1 MKAIALQAIHQPNG
15 GILGHEVLVRQSVG
29 GSWVGPG
36 AFMAGS
42 NPQAWVSMDRAV
54 AQMLINHAADL
65 RGRGVSFVNVSA
77 HTLADPAE
85 LYAVCR
91 SLAKLTQMGVEVC
104 VEVSEAFDAIGS
116 SFNQAMG
123 VIKDQGLLLAIDD
136 FGIEW
141 SNFSRLSSYP
151 WDYCK
156 VDLTA
161 VWNSDNLDWLIE
173 VRDYCS
179 ANGIGLIL
187 EKLECLKVLGGL
199 LKPLNS
205 ASVQG
210 FALSKPFILQIN
222 SFADCSATQQKA
234 QQSL

>member
-42 NPQAWVSMDRAV
+42 NSQAWVNLDHAV
-54 AQMLINHAADL
+54 AELLIKHATEL
-65 RGRGVSFVNVSA
+65 RGRGLSFVNVSS
-77 HTLADPAE
+77 HTLSNPSE
-85 LYAVCR
+85 LHAVCK
-91 SLAKLTQMGVEVC
+91 SLARLVHLGVDVC
-104 VEVSEAFDAIGS
+104 VEVSETFDAIGS
-116 SFNQAMG
+116 PFYQAMG
-123 VIKDQGLLLAIDD
+123 LIKDQGLLLAIDD
-136 FGIEW
+136 LGIEC

-151 WDYCK
+151 WDFCK

-173 VRDYCS
+173 VRDHCS

-187 EKLECLKVLGGL
+187 EKLECLKLLGGL

-210 FALSKPFILQIN
+210 FALSKPFILQFN
-222 SFADCSATQQKA
+222 SSAERSATQFKA
-234 QQSL
+234 Q